1 MPDAAFADRY
11 CEGISMDNKPN
22 IVIIYDEGAFSEEE
36 HGQFLQ
42 AFSNNVLSA
51 QMLTR
56 SPYVYASL
64 DFFVPSVEIL
74 LSPEI
79 VQAIYCNL
87 AAAAIITS
95 LKVMLKLIW
104 KQFHKKPFYK
114 VTNHKITESDP
125 NIQFSVG
132 KNIMV
137 LPVDVD
143 QEKYEYAVDRFFEI
157 ASKGEPCEPVYTYY
171 IEAMNDVESKTE
183 NQIIAEEVRK
193 GLERSHKNEQREND

>member
-1 MPDAAFADRY
+1 
-11 CEGISMDNKPN
+11 MDNKPN
-22 IVIIYDEGAFSEEE
+22 IVIIYDEGAFTEEE
-36 HGQFLQ
+36 RGQFLQ
-42 AFSNNVLSA
+42 AFSNDVLSA
-51 QMLTR
+51 QMHTR
-56 SPYVYASL
+56 SPYVNASL
-64 DFFVPSVEIL
+64 DFFVPTVEIL

-79 VQAIYCNL
+79 IQAIYCNL

-95 LKVMLKLIW
+95 LKVMLKLVW